1 MTHEPHSRD
10 EPVARSPKNIEESVL
25 ILTPFFSPNVGGV
38 ETHLDDLCSYLT
50 DQAYKVHVLT
60 YRPLTTDAVW
70 RKTESYGNT
79 QVTRIW
85 WPAGKTFHV
94 FEGHPLL
101 QFLYLVP
108 RLLLAT
114 VVWQWRHPEVRLVHV
129 HGLAAAIAARVSN
142 LGGRR
147 KLFFTSHAVYDMYP
161 SMMFR
166 RVAAWCLK
174 GFDHCF
180 ALSSASRNEL
190 VALGLDESRV
200 SLYRHWIDE
209 NRFAPVTAEKKVNL
223 RSEWNVPLKDMLFLY
238 VGRLIEKKGVGLV
251 RQLAEKMPEVSFA
264 VAGGGPMEHEI
275 RESARVLENLHFL
288 GSVPA
293 DRCHEI
299 YQLADVLLIPSQY
312 EEGFGRVA
320 IEGMAC
326 GLQIIAS
333 AVGALPSILEGTAAH
348 VVAPR
353 LESFAD
359 AIRDHMRSDQSA
371 EAIATSMR
379 LEAERLYTSKNGSVF
394 IDAYATYTN
403 S

>member
-1 MTHEPHSRD
+1 MTHEPHTPDTST
-10 EPVARSPKNIEESVL
+10 AGSPENIAESVL

-38 ETHLDDLCSYLT
+38 ETHLDDLCSYLS

-85 WPAGKTFHV
+85 WPAGKAFHV
-94 FEGHPLL
+94 FEGHPFL

-114 VVWQWRHPEVRLVHV
+114 MVWQWRHPEVRLVHV
-129 HGLAAAIAARVSN
+129 HGLAAAIAARVAN
-142 LGGRR
+142 PTGRR

-161 SMMFR
+161 SALFR

-180 ALSSASRNEL
+180 ALSSASRDEL
-190 VALGLDESRV
+190 VAMGLNESRV

-209 NRFAPVTAEKKVNL
+209 NRFAPVTAERKEDL
-223 RSEWNVPLKDMLFLY
+223 RSEWHVPLKDMLFLY

-251 RQLAEKMPEVSFA
+251 RQLAKEMPECSF
-264 VAGGGPMEHEI
+264 VIAGGGPMEDEI
-275 RESARVLENLHFL
+275 RESARGLKNLHFL
-288 GSVPA
+288 GSIPA

-333 AVGALPSILEGTAAH
+333 KVGALPGILEDTPSLLVSPDAS
-348 VVAPR
+348 
-353 LESFAD
+353 SFAK
-359 AIRDHMRSDQSA
+359 
-371 EAIATSMR
+371 AIAHLSQSDRDAGAVSKSMR
-379 LEAERLYTSKNGSVF
+379 EEAERMYTSRNGSVF
-394 IDAYATYTN
+394 LDAYAEQATA
-403 S
+403 